1 MSAATSLAASTA
13 AADTPTASS
22 RERRLVVHR
31 LRPGWSPL
39 QRVPAGIPVRAPW
52 HPGRFLSRNFLEPL
66 GMSQSEAARALGMSR
81 RRLHEIV
88 HGQRAMTPDTAIRCA
103 LLFGTDAAF
112 WLALQSA
119 WDSFHAW
126 KALRATPHATLPR
139 GAH

>member
-1 MSAATSLAASTA
+1 MQPS
-13 AADTPTASS
+13 
-22 RERRLVVHR
+22 
-31 LRPGWSPL
+31 RPGLPHL
-39 QRVPAGIPVRAPW
+39 RRAPAGIPARVPW
-52 HPGRFLSRNFLEPL
+52 HPGRFLHHNYLLPL

-81 RRLHEIV
+81 RRLHEVV

-103 LLFGTDAAF
+103 LAFGTDAAF

-126 KALRATPHATLPR
+126 KTLRAAAVPPARIPR

>member
-1 MSAATSLAASTA
+1 
-13 AADTPTASS
+13 
-22 RERRLVVHR
+22 
-31 LRPGWSPL
+31 
-39 QRVPAGIPVRAPW
+39 
-52 HPGRFLSRNFLEPL
+52 
-66 GMSQSEAARALGMSR
+66 MSQSEAARALGMSR

-126 KALRATPHATLPR
+126 KALRATPHATLRAALTDFSEGRSDHEPESVQMQLSPTP
-139 GAH
+139 

>member
-1 MSAATSLAASTA
+1 MSAATSLAGSTA

-22 RERRLVVHR
+22 RERRLVVHP
-31 LRPGWSPL
+31 LRPGLSPL
-39 QRVPAGIPVRAPW
+39 HRVPAGIPVRTPW

-103 LLFGTDAAF
+103 LLFGTDAGF
-112 WLALQSA
+112 WLARQSA

-126 KALRATPHATLPR
+126 KRLCSSSATPSSL
-139 GAH
+139 

>member
-1 MSAATSLAASTA
+1 MH
-13 AADTPTASS
+13 P
-22 RERRLVVHR
+22 
-31 LRPGWSPL
+31 LRPGLSPL
-39 QRVPAGIPVRAPW
+39 QRTPSGVPVRAPW
-52 HPGRFLSRNFLEPL
+52 HPGRFLEHNYLSPL
-66 GMSQSEAARALGMSR
+66 RLSQSEAARALGMSR
-81 RRLHEIV
+81 RRLHEVV

-126 KALRATPHATLPR
+126 KALRADSAATRPR

>member
-1 MSAATSLAASTA
+1 MSAAASPA
-13 AADTPTASS
+13 GRSAADLTITPSS
-22 RERRLVVHR
+22 PGGLVVPP
-31 LRPGWSPL
+31 LRPGRSPL
-39 QRVPAGIPVRAPW
+39 QRVPAGIPVRTPW

-66 GMSQSEAARALGMSR
+66 GLSQSEAARALGMSR

-103 LLFGTDAAF
+103 LQFGTDAAF

-126 KALRATPHATLPR
+126 KTLRATPHATLPR

>member
-1 MSAATSLAASTA
+1 
-13 AADTPTASS
+13 
-22 RERRLVVHR
+22 
-31 LRPGWSPL
+31 LRPGSSRRSHP
-39 QRVPAGIPVRAPW
+39 PAGIPVRTPW
-52 HPGRFLSRNFLEPL
+52 HPGRFLQHNYLSPI

-126 KALRATPHATLPR
+126 KALRATADATLPR

>member
-1 MSAATSLAASTA
+1 MSAATSLAARAA
-13 AADTPTASS
+13 AADMPTVSS
-22 RERRLVVHR
+22 RESRLVVQP
-31 LRPGWSPL
+31 LRPGLSPL

-126 KALRATPHATLPR
+126 KALRAAPHATLPR

>member
-1 MSAATSLAASTA
+1 MSAAASPA
-13 AADTPTASS
+13 GRSAADLTTAPSS
-22 RERRLVVHR
+22 PGRLVVPP
-31 LRPGWSPL
+31 LRPGRSLL

-52 HPGRFLSRNFLEPL
+52 HPGRFLSRNYLEPL
-66 GMSQSEAARALGMSR
+66 GLSQSEAARALGMSR

-88 HGQRAMTPDTAIRCA
+88 HGQRAITPDTAIRCA

-126 KALRATPHATLPR
+126 KTLRATPHATLPR

>member
-1 MSAATSLAASTA
+1 
-13 AADTPTASS
+13 
-22 RERRLVVHR
+22 
-31 LRPGWSPL
+31 
-39 QRVPAGIPVRAPW
+39 
-52 HPGRFLSRNFLEPL
+52 
-66 GMSQSEAARALGMSR
+66 MSQSDAARSLGMSR

-112 WLALQSA
+112 LLAMQSA

-126 KALRATPHATLPR
+126 KNLRAAPAAPVVRTAL